1 MFACVCRG
9 ITESEVRR
17 AGAGGVTA
25 PGDLIA
31 VFSLNDQ
38 TCCGRCADCI
48 DEFVDLACQGALE
61 APEPSRVIAQLRPQ
75 PTAPIRA

>member
-17 AGAGGVTA
+17 AGAGGVTS
-25 PGDLIA
+25 PSDLIA

-38 TCCGRCADCI
+38 TCCGRCIECI
-48 DEFVDLACQGALE
+48 DEFVDLACDGAGE
-61 APEPSRVIAQLRPQ
+61 APAPSRVIAALRPL
-75 PTAPIRA
+75 PTAPVRA